1 MSTTDWDSVT
11 VIRKHN
17 NTRPTVSKD
26 AKTVNNAFREGNVIT
41 GKKCTL
47 LLLLPI
53 CKRETKIEGAIDA
66 AGSNLARNMTT
77 DKNTAR
83 IADEVDA
90 GHVEHVNRS
99 VSETIQK
106 ARMDH
111 EPTMKQSD
119 LAKLINEKPNVIQQ
133 YESGQAM

>member
-1 MSTTDWDSVT
+1 
-11 VIRKHN
+11 
-17 NTRPTVSKD
+17 
-26 AKTVNNAFREGNVIT
+26 
-41 GKKCTL
+41 
-47 LLLLPI
+47 
-53 CKRETKIEGAIDA
+53 
-66 AGSNLARNMTT
+66 MTT